1 MTEEETGTLS
11 LWSRGEG
18 QEGEDG
24 KGLLVLTCVK
34 NTGIKEG
41 MRMQEWEGSSDV
53 RDEGYI

>member
-41 MRMQEWEGSSDV
+41 MRMQEWG
-53 RDEGYI
+53 GKQ